1 MPLGIY
7 PSVMDI
13 ERGPGPL
20 DGVRVLDLTRVLAG
34 PHCTRMLADLGAHVI
49 KVEPPD
55 GDGTRLSF
63 PKVASI
69 ATYFSQQNCGKENI
83 SIDLQQSTGIDL
95 VLRLIDHVDIVVEN
109 FRPDVMDRLGLGWEV
124 LHARNPRLILA
135 SISGYGRGNAWSN
148 RRAYA
153 PVVSAE
159 MGVTDLQAQAHRGD
173 VGSDPISHADL
184 YTSLECLSGVLAAL
198 YQRERTGNGQRV
210 EVSMAETMLSVN
222 EHVHWILARDLDGV
236 REDNIVPSYR
246 TQEFPVVTAR
256 SGEKVL
262 IAAHPAANGNFQPLC
277 SMMDRPDLLEDPTLA
292 TVGERRANLQRINK
306 ALSAWAL
313 TVVTVEELLALV
325 DRAGFAV
332 GIVRTVTDAAT
343 SAWAVERGAI
353 VEIDNRN
360 GGSLRIPNSPIRFSD
375 ADAGVR
381 GSVRYRGEDNRS
393 VLKAML
399 GLTNQEIDDLEASG
413 VLSSRLP
420 KAK

>member
-1 MPLGIY
+1 MPLAIY

-13 ERGPGPL
+13 ARGPGPL

-34 PHCTRMLADLGAHVI
+34 PHCTRMLADLGARVI
-49 KVEPPD
+49 KVEPPE

-83 SIDLQQSTGIDL
+83 SLDLRQPVGINL
-95 VLRLIDHVDIVVEN
+95 LLQLISHVDIMVEN
-109 FRPDVMDRLGLGWEV
+109 YRPDVMDRLGLTWDV

-135 SISGYGRGNAWSN
+135 SISGYGRGNEWSN

-159 MGVTDLQAQAHRGD
+159 MGVTDLQAKAHHGN
-173 VGSDPISHADL
+173 VGSDPVSHADL

-222 EHVHWILARDLDGV
+222 EHMHWILARDLDGV
-236 REDNIVPSYR
+236 SDDNFVPSYR
-246 TQEFPVVTAR
+246 TEEFPVVTAS
-256 SGEKVL
+256 SGELVL
-262 IAAHPAANGNFQPLC
+262 IAGHPAADGNFQPLC
-277 SMMDRPDLLEDPTLA
+277 LMMNRPDLLDDPSLA
-292 TVGERRANLQRINK
+292 TVGQRRAGLNRINET
-306 ALSAWAL
+306 LSAWAV
-313 TVVTVEELLALV
+313 TIDTVEELLALV

-332 GIVRTVTDAAT
+332 GIVRTVTEAAT
-343 SAWAVERGAI
+343 SAWAKERGSI

-360 GGSLRIPNSPIRFSD
+360 GGTLRIPNSPIRFSD
-375 ADAGVR
+375 ADAGLR

-393 VLKAML
+393 VLSSML
-399 GLTNQEIDDLEASG
+399 GLTDDEVDELEASG
-413 VLSSRLP
+413 ALSSRLP
-420 KAK
+420 KAR

>member
-1 MPLGIY
+1 MPLAIY

-13 ERGPGPL
+13 ARGPGPL

-34 PHCTRMLADLGAHVI
+34 PHCTRMLRDLGAHVI

-83 SIDLQQSTGIDL
+83 SLDLQQPAGIDL
-95 VLRLIDHVDIVVEN
+95 LLQLINHVDIMVEN
-109 FRPDVMDRLGLGWEV
+109 FRPDVMDRLGLSWEV
-124 LHARNPRLILA
+124 LHERNPRLILA
-135 SISGYGRGNAWSN
+135 SISGYGRGNEWSN

-159 MGVTDLQAQAHRGD
+159 MGITDLQAKAHHGD

-198 YQRERTGNGQRV
+198 YHRERTGTGQWV

-222 EHVHWILARDLDGV
+222 EHMHWILARDLDGV
-236 REDNIVPSYR
+236 SDDNFVPSYR

-256 SGEKVL
+256 SGELVL
-262 IAAHPAANGNFQPLC
+262 IAGHPAADGNFQPLC
-277 SMMDRPDLLEDPTLA
+277 LMMQRPDLLDDPSLA
-292 TVGERRANLQRINK
+292 TVGQRRAGLERINE
-306 ALSAWAL
+306 ALSAWAI
-313 TVVTVEELLALV
+313 TVDTVDELIALV
-325 DRAGFAV
+325 DSAGFAV
-332 GIVRTVTDAAT
+332 GVVRTVTDAAT
-343 SAWAVERGAI
+343 SAWAIERGAI
-353 VEIDNRN
+353 VAIDNRN
-360 GGSLRIPNSPIRFSD
+360 GGTLRIPNSPIRFSA

-393 VLKAML
+393 VLRNML
-399 GLTNQEIDDLEASG
+399 GLTDDQVDELEASG
-413 VLSSRLP
+413 VVSSRLP
-420 KAK
+420 KVK